1 MSFEDSWNSFIGEL
15 DGIRRDG
22 IHLTLNGVSLIS
34 SIFAKSDLANQ
45 GSGQE
50 RVVFLHSS
58 PLTLQNCYPPTLS
71 TIEVISAP
79 D

>member
-45 GSGQE
+45 GSGQD
-50 RVVFLHSS
+50 RVVFLYSS
-58 PLTLQNCYPPTLS
+58 PLTLQNYPPTLS